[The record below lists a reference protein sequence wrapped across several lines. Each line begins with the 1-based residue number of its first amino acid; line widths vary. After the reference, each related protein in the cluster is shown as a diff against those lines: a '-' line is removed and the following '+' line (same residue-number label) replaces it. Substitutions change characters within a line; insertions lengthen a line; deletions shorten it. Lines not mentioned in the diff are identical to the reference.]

1 MQRIDHLSGGEAL
14 ALRIHFD
21 SDDLVNI
28 RFSNRPDP
36 LWEILLSLHL
46 LQSDEGEQLYGRW
59 RQTVKKKLTKM
70 DRHLLELAPP
80 QGYSPDFLTPAE
92 SRHGVRAGIQAIV
105 HTPAPLLHRDL
116 DELAAERRL
125 PGWIDRL
132 RRRAPDRNLIGSLG
146 DALLSYFQQ
155 AIAPVWSPIT
165 RAVFEDHESRT
176 RRIALTG
183 LAEGISD
190 LHPAIRWKS
199 RELVI
204 EDYSVEADRH
214 LRGRGLRIVPSYFC
228 HQHPMALR
236 SPGLQPVLVY
246 PAAHAPG
253 GDRQSEHSLRALED
267 LVGPTRANVL
277 REIAHSACSTS
288 VLASRMG
295 LASSS
300 ASEHART
307 LRAAGL
313 ISTRRV
319 GRNVVHSVTALGSRL
334 VGRSSPRT
342 AVKAST

>member
-1 MQRIDHLSGGEAL
+1 M

-21 SDDLVNI
+21 SDDLANI

-46 LQSDEGEQLYGRW
+46 LQSDEGEHLYGRW
-59 RQTVKKKLTKM
+59 RQTVKKNLTKT
-70 DRHLLELAPP
+70 DRQLLELAPP

-92 SRHGVRAGIQAIV
+92 SRHGVRAGIQAIIR
-105 HTPAPLLHRDL
+105 TPATLLHRDL
-116 DELAAERRL
+116 DELAAERKL

-132 RRRAPDRNLIGSLG
+132 RTRTPDRNLIGSLG
-146 DALLSYFQQ
+146 DALLRYFQH
-155 AIAPVWSPIT
+155 AVAPVWSPIT

-176 RRIALTG
+176 RRIVLTG

-190 LHPAIRWKS
+190 LHPAIRWKP
-199 RELVI
+199 RELVV

-214 LRGRGLRIVPSYFC
+214 LQGRGLRIVPSYFC

-236 SPGLQPVLVY
+236 SPGLHPILVY
-246 PAAHAPG
+246 PAAHSPG
-253 GDRQSEHSLRALED
+253 GDQQGEHSPRALED

-277 REIAHSACSTS
+277 REISHSACSTS

-295 LASSS
+295 LAPSS
-300 ASEHART
+300 ASEHTRT

-313 ISTRRV
+313 IVTRRV
-319 GRNVVHSVTALGSRL
+319 GRNVVHSVTALGSQL

-342 AVKAST
+342 ALKAST